1 MSQQTQVDRVIPYR
15 RRRMQD
21 IPNYQTLATISK
33 SELLTYRSGLGFNSR
48 ALRLQECAR
57 VVVDLRDGYL
67 PKNKSDLLTL
77 P

>member
-21 IPNYQTLATISK
+21 IPNYQALATISK

-57 VVVDLRDGYL
+57 VVVDLRDGAL

>member
-21 IPNYQTLATISK
+21 IPNYQALATISK